1 MVPGLDGKVRW
12 FANTLAGI
20 DLRPIRGTIILLL
33 FEGLLEG
40 KMAATKLHF
49 LTTGVLLVHGDV
61 LIVVQ
66 GRKLALLLGLASSEF
81 VLGGWLEFGPLRS
94 EVPKHELLLFAFHL
108 KSFVRLPF
116 AQRMVVADEVHG
128 VVGALSLRPIC
139 GLLWLRF
146 LQRNEL
152 RRLGDPRLLVIIV
165 NGAHEARLSVIG
177 GLAID
182 VHQGSR
188 SIAFRAIETKSVWIL

>member
-12 FANTLAGI
+12 FANTLTGI
-20 DLRPIRGTIILLL
+20 NLRSIRGTIILLL

-66 GRKLALLLGLASSEF
+66 GRKLALLLDLPSSEF
-81 VLGGWLEFGPLRS
+81 VLRGWLEFGPLSS
-94 EVPKHELLLFAFHL
+94 EVPKHELLLFALHL
-108 KSFVRLPF
+108 ESFARLPF
-116 AQRMVVADEVHG
+116 AQRMVVNEVHG
-128 VVGALSLRPIC
+128 VVGALCLRPIL
-139 GLLWLRF
+139 GLRRVRF

-152 RRLGDPRLLVIIV
+152 RRFGDPRLLVIIV
-165 NGAHEARLSVIG
+165 DGAHEARLGVVG

-188 SIAFRAIETKSVWIL
+188 SITFRAIETKSVWIL

>member
-12 FANTLAGI
+12 FANTLTGI
-20 DLRPIRGTIILLL
+20 NLRSIRGTIILLL

-66 GRKLALLLGLASSEF
+66 GCKLALLLDLPSSEF
-81 VLGGWLEFGPLRS
+81 VLRGWLEFGPLRS

-108 KSFVRLPF
+108 ESFARLPF
-116 AQRMVVADEVHG
+116 AQRVVVDEVHG
-128 VVGALSLRPIC
+128 VVGALCLRPIL
-139 GLLWLRF
+139 G
-146 LQRNEL
+146 L
-152 RRLGDPRLLVIIV
+152 RRV
-165 NGAHEARLSVIG
+165 
-177 GLAID
+177 
-182 VHQGSR
+182 
-188 SIAFRAIETKSVWIL
+188 